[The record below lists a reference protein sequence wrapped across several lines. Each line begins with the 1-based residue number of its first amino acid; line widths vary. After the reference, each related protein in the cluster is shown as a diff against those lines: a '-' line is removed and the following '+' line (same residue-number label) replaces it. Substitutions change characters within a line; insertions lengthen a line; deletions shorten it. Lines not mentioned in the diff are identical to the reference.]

1 MKQSISRFDLNHI
14 NRPLL
19 NNSVYLDQST
29 AISVHLKSHGGAVR
43 TSNTMQR
50 TVCGARIVE
59 GKPPAHVAGR
69 HTFPCLI
76 VLMPEYWSTMP
87 RRIARREPK
96 QQRSFPVS
104 ANSLGISDMRSRSV
118 L

>member
-19 NNSVYLDQST
+19 NNSVYLNQST

-43 TSNTMQR
+43 TSNIMQR
-50 TVCGARIVE
+50 TVCGVRIVE
-59 GKPPAHVAGR
+59 GKSTAHVAGR
-69 HTFPCLI
+69 HTLPYLI

-87 RRIARREPK
+87 RRLVQQVVVEELNIGTDEVFNNVK
-96 QQRSFPVS
+96 QTRF
-104 ANSLGISDMRSRSV
+104 IK
-118 L
+118 